1 MKLGPAHSV
10 RESRRHAGRGFT
22 LVEMVITVAI
32 VGMVVGVVAV
42 AADNTTR
49 AELRKQSGVVASAM
63 RAAYD
68 SAALSGQIYRL
79 AFVIGDPK
87 KNDKQ
92 VIRVEA
98 SPELLVFDPETST
111 LSRALQGSGGGSLS
125 WDEFAT
131 MNASTGGVDAKAGF
145 AALDGPAANA
155 IDKVLGTSGRDGAR
169 AHSRDDDDD
178 EEEEGE
184 DTGFKEAAK
193 TIDVDSDVRLLS
205 IWTEGMDKPNDAG
218 EAYIYFFPNGYT
230 QDAIV
235 HLQTNDDDKRVIS
248 IRLAPLTGKPTITDG
263 YVEAP

>member
-1 MKLGPAHSV
+1 MKPSPAHSV
-10 RESRRHAGRGFT
+10 RESGRNAGRGFT

-42 AADNTTR
+42 GVDNTTR

-87 KNDKQ
+87 KSEKQ
-92 VIRVEA
+92 VVRVEA

-111 LSRALQGSGGGSLS
+111 LTRALSGSGGGTSLS

-131 MNASTGGVDAKAGF
+131 MNASTGGDDVKAGF

-155 IDKVLGTSGRDGAR
+155 IDKVLGTGGRDGAR
-169 AHSRDDDDD
+169 ANDRDDD
-178 EEEEGE
+178 EQAGE
-184 DTGFKEAAK
+184 DTGFKEVAK
-193 TIDVDSDVRLLS
+193 PVEVDTDVRLLS
-205 IWTEGMDKPNDAG
+205 IWTEGMDKPADSG

-248 IRLAPLTGKPTITDG
+248 VRLAPLTGKPTITDG

>member
-1 MKLGPAHSV
+1 MKHCPAHNV
-10 RESRRHAGRGFT
+10 RESGRNAGRGFT

-49 AELRKQSGVVASAM
+49 AELRKQSGVVASTM

-68 SAALSGQIYRL
+68 SAALSGQTYRL
-79 AFVIGDPK
+79 VFAIGDPK

-92 VIRVEA
+92 AIRVEA
-98 SPELLVFDPETST
+98 SPEMLVFDPETST
-111 LSRALQGSGGGSLS
+111 LSRALAGSGGGSLS

-131 MNASTGGVDAKAGF
+131 MNAPTGGVDAKAGF
-145 AALDGPAANA
+145 AALDGPAASA
-155 IDKVLGTSGRDGAR
+155 IDKVLGTGGRDGAR
-169 AHSRDDDDD
+169 ANSRDDDD

-193 TIDVDSDVRLLS
+193 TVDVDLDVRLLS
-205 IWTEGMDKPNDAG
+205 IWTEGMDKPVDAG